1 MSCSGS
7 GADPEAAPA
16 SVASARARRPRSQP
30 RRLPRR
36 TLREQG
42 QPRRDSRG
50 AWDWSRGRG
59 HGTRGGAGRGA
70 GRAARGGP
78 SWAPAP
84 PISVSQFA
92 GSPPAPVS
100 AGGAAPPE
108 GAMSNGVYVLPSA
121 ANGDVK
127 PVVSSTPLVDFLMQL
142 EDYTPTI
149 PDAVTGYYLN
159 RAGFEASDPRIIRLI
174 SLAAQKFIS
183 DIANDALQHCKMK
196 GTASGSSRSK
206 SKDRKYTLTME
217 DLTPALSEYG
227 INVKKPHYFT

>member
-1 MSCSGS
+1 MEPHLCCFFFLCVLTVGL
-7 GADPEAAPA
+7 
-16 SVASARARRPRSQP
+16 RSQ
-30 RRLPRR
+30 
-36 TLREQG
+36 G
-42 QPRRDSRG
+42 
-50 AWDWSRGRG
+50 
-59 HGTRGGAGRGA
+59 
-70 GRAARGGP
+70 
-78 SWAPAP
+78 
-84 PISVSQFA
+84 
-92 GSPPAPVS
+92 
-100 AGGAAPPE
+100 
-108 GAMSNGVYVLPSA
+108 LPSA
-121 ANGDVK
+121 KVPSLCLWK
-127 PVVSSTPLVDFLMQL
+127 PNPN
-142 EDYTPTI
+142 TI